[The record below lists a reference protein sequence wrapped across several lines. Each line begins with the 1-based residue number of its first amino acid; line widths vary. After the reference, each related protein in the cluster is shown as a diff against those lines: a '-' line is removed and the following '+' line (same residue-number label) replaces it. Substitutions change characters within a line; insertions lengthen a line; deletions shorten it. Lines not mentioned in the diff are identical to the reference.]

1 MADRDAGFTLVE
13 LIAGLL
19 VASLLIAG
27 IVDIVRQYATTTHRV
42 RTIALDLRSRALA
55 DGLMAQLAR
64 ADPESLVVSDNEVRA
79 TIGNSSVQATLSR
92 TREATVLSWFGPDT
106 TRPASLP
113 PGARFKTLRRGV
125 VVLAM
130 DENVPPIA
138 MVETRRTQA
147 FDCQFDTV
155 SLECRR

>member
-55 DGLMAQLAR
+55 DGLMAQLVR
-64 ADPESLVVSDNEVRA
+64 ADPESSLSPRLKSA
-79 TIGNSSVQATLSR
+79 PPSGTLLSR
-92 TREATVLSWFGPDT
+92 RRCLGHAKQPS
-106 TRPASLP
+106 S
-113 PGARFKTLRRGV
+113 PG
-125 VVLAM
+125 LA
-130 DENVPPIA
+130 PGRYAP
-138 MVETRRTQA
+138 
-147 FDCQFDTV
+147 
-155 SLECRR
+155 